1 MKVLLSV
8 FNFETTES
16 GHRGKCN
23 KKILLTLLS
32 LERLKFSVDHQL
44 NTFRLLSMNSLLY
57 FLFSKL
63 EVCCFSVCIFF
74 LIFE

>member
-32 LERLKFSVDHQL
+32 LERLNFSVDHQL

-57 FLFSKL
+57 FLFVYELPIVLSFCL
-63 EVCCFSVCIFF
+63 
-74 LIFE
+74 